1 MPPHKYLGRP
11 KICDQVTETG
21 ETTGLKEMGK
31 MESGSADSTVFGS
44 LLGCAFIIIV
54 VHLNS
59 ISHLLIALQI
69 HIEYRM
75 KLLLISIAYHS

>member
-1 MPPHKYLGRP
+1 
-11 KICDQVTETG
+11 
-21 ETTGLKEMGK
+21 
-31 MESGSADSTVFGS
+31 MESGSADSALLGS

-59 ISHLLIALQI
+59 ISHLLIAPQI

-75 KLLLISIAYHS
+75 QLLLISIAYHS